1 MHTTTHYLL
10 HPRSPLVFGTG
21 KPLDFCLG
29 GDSLAFPF
37 PTTVAGALRAAHSA
51 ANGQTPDPYSAIDG
65 LQLQQLALARFDWL
79 QPDKPATLLLPRPA
93 DAVYINQKMLHLAP
107 QSSPAHSADSWVD
120 LAPGLQ
126 LLALQGE
133 NEDKKGKLD
142 PAPAWWSALDYSRW
156 LADPKSQTQPITNAP
171 DTQSDQR
178 THVVIEPHGKGA
190 VTGGLFRSTGRDF
203 GPSPQNKRSEA
214 THGYAL
220 AISTQ
225 EPQSLDGNTR
235 RLGGEGRFVRFENQS
250 TALQEPAQPKGL
262 DKATRIRF
270 VLTTPAVF
278 PDQGWHPDAL
288 AYDPSTDTIHGSLA
302 INGKTIAVQLL
313 AAAIT
318 RAQSYS
324 GWLPVTDNDPNTG
337 TNTVLQGRPGPG
349 RPWRVVPAGSVYWL
363 QVPKGDAPVLW
374 GQSLCTDGPHGQWH
388 TNGWGRGFVGLA

>member
-1 MHTTTHYLL
+1 MSTTSHYLL
-10 HPRSPLVFGTG
+10 HPRAPLVFGTG
-21 KPLDFCLG
+21 KPLDFGLG

-37 PTTVAGALRAAHSA
+37 PATVAGALRAAYSA
-51 ANGQTPDPYSAIDG
+51 ANGQTPDPFATIDG
-65 LQLQQLALARFDWL
+65 LQLRQIALARFDWL

-107 QSSPAHSADSWVD
+107 QPSPAHSWTD

-133 NEDKKGKLD
+133 NEDKKGKPD
-142 PAPAWWSALDYSRW
+142 TAPAWWSAHDYSLW
-156 LADPKSQTQPITNAP
+156 LADPKSQTQPIISAP
-171 DTQSDQR
+171 DTQADER
-178 THVVIEPHGKGA
+178 THVVIDPHGKGA

-203 GPSPQNKRSEA
+203 GPSPQNNPSEA

-220 AISTQ
+220 VISTQ
-225 EPQSLDGNTR
+225 EPQSLDGITR
-235 RLGGEGRFVRFENQS
+235 RLGGEGRFVRFEKQS
-250 TALQEPAQPKGL
+250 AALQEPAQPEGL
-262 DKATRIRF
+262 DKATRVRF

-288 AYDPSTDTIHGSLA
+288 AYDPSTNTIHGNLT
-302 INGKTIAVQLL
+302 INGKAIPAQLL

-324 GWLPVTDNDPNTG
+324 GWQPATDNDPNTAH
-337 TNTVLQGRPGPG
+337 QGQPGPG

-363 QVPKGDAPVLW
+363 QVSKGDAPALW
-374 GQSLCTDGPHGQWH
+374 GQSLCADGPHGQWH

>member
-1 MHTTTHYLL
+1 
-10 HPRSPLVFGTG
+10 
-21 KPLDFCLG
+21 
-29 GDSLAFPF
+29 
-37 PTTVAGALRAAHSA
+37 
-51 ANGQTPDPYSAIDG
+51 
-65 LQLQQLALARFDWL
+65 
-79 QPDKPATLLLPRPA
+79 
-93 DAVYINQKMLHLAP
+93 
-107 QSSPAHSADSWVD
+107 
-120 LAPGLQ
+120 
-126 LLALQGE
+126 LALQGK
-133 NEDKKGKLD
+133 NEDKKSKPD
-142 PAPAWWSALDYSRW
+142 PAPAWWSAHDYSRW
-156 LADPKSQTQPITNAP
+156 LDDPKSQTQPITSAP
-171 DTQSDQR
+171 DTQADER

-203 GPSPQNKRSEA
+203 GPSPKKNPSEA

-220 AISTQ
+220 AISTK

-235 RLGGEGRFVRFENQS
+235 RLGGEGRFVRFEEIRN
-250 TALQEPAQPKGL
+250 ALQQPAKPKDL

-288 AYDPSTDTIHGSLA
+288 AYDPTTKTIHGSLT
-302 INGKTIAVQLL
+302 INGQTIHVQLL

-324 GWLPVTDNDPNTG
+324 GWQPSTDTAR
-337 TNTVLQGRPGPG
+337 QGHPGPG

-363 QVPKGDAPVLW
+363 QVPKGDAPMLW